1 MIWRRGFNLW
11 HILLLVVNCLL
22 LLAIV
27 NIWVGETGA
36 PAPSRSGKG
45 PELPKTPRLRDQ
57 QSLGAFQVVAAR
69 DLFSQ
74 DRKGPEKEEKPGKAV
89 ASLEGKE
96 LMGTMIIG
104 TDRVALISTKSKKP
118 VVAGQAGSQ
127 VDVVRQGDDLDGFK
141 VMEISNEAVVLQ
153 SKDGKQTLNFPD

>member
-27 NIWVGETGA
+27 NLWVGESGA
-36 PAPSRSGKG
+36 PGPSRPGKG

-57 QSLGAFQVVAAR
+57 QPLGAFQVVAAR

-74 DRKGPEKEEKPGKAV
+74 DRKAYEIEGKPGKPL

-104 TDRVALISTKSKKP
+104 SDRVALISSKTKKP
-118 VVAGQAGSQ
+118 GVVGQVGSQ

-153 SKDGKQTLNFPD
+153 GKDGNQTLNFPD

>member
-1 MIWRRGFNLW
+1 LIWRRGFNLW

-36 PAPSRSGKG
+36 PAPSRPGKG
-45 PELPKTPRLRDQ
+45 PELPKTPRLRDRQ
-57 QSLGAFQVVAAR
+57 PLGAFQVVAAR

-74 DRKGPEKEEKPGKAV
+74 DRKAPKIEEKSGKAV

-104 TDRVALISTKSKKP
+104 TDRVALISSKTKKSGA
-118 VVAGQAGSQ
+118 AGRAGSQ

-153 SKDGKQTLNFPD
+153 GKDGKQTLNFPD

>member
-1 MIWRRGFNLW
+1 LIWRRGFNLW

-27 NIWVGETGA
+27 NIWVGETG
-36 PAPSRSGKG
+36 PSAPSRPGKG

-57 QSLGAFQVVAAR
+57 QPLGAFQVVAAR

-74 DRKGPEKEEKPGKAV
+74 DRKALKIEEKSGKAV

-104 TDRVALISTKSKKP
+104 TDRVALISSKTKKSG
-118 VVAGQAGSQ
+118 VAGRAGSQ
-127 VDVVRQGDDLDGFK
+127 VDVVRPGDDLDGFK

-153 SKDGKQTLNFPD
+153 GKDGKQTLNFPD